1 MEINYSIC
9 WIVIYLVDGASY
21 PTFEQPGPDDIKNS
35 PYMLRTTMFMSDY
48 FPVFLLQFL
57 LLYKYVHVKR
67 STVQ

>member
-9 WIVIYLVDGASY
+9 WIVIYPVDGARY

-35 PYMLRTTMFMSDY
+35 SCMLRTTMSMSDC

-57 LLYKYVHVKR
+57 FVYLFY
-67 STVQ
+67 

>member
-9 WIVIYLVDGASY
+9 WIVIYPVDGASY

-35 PYMLRTTMFMSDY
+35 PCMLRTTMFMSDC

-57 LLYKYVHVKR
+57 LLYKYVHVKQ
-67 STVQ
+67 STFQ